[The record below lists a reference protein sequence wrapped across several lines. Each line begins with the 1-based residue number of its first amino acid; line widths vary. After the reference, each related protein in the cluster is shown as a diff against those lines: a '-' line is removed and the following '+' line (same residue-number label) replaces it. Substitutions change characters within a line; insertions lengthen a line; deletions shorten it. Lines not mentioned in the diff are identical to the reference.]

1 MEEKVLTDIEVLEIV
16 YNWDENFR
24 DSSSD
29 SVGSSDIEILKN
41 LKLAINSFVSGTVR
55 NFIKIHTSLLSSPP
69 PFNFLTRVGWARRSP
84 RTQPVLASLPL

>member
-55 NFIKIHTSLLSSPP
+55 NFINKTHLFIIVTLPLQIPHTSV
-69 PFNFLTRVGWARRSP
+69 R
-84 RTQPVLASLPL
+84 